1 MFREA
6 LALATTALARSALRS
21 ALTALGI
28 VIGVA
33 SVVAMVTIGRGTTER
48 VTEEIRKLGT
58 QLITIRL
65 GQEARAGTGARVDAK
80 PFDYDDVEAI
90 RQQVRG
96 IKIAAPLSF
105 QTVRVVARRA
115 NWAAVVIG
123 TENEFIEARRWRLDS
138 GRLFTGHEIYSGKNV
153 CIIGSTVREKLFGP
167 ADPLG
172 EIVRIQ
178 SIPCEVIGV
187 LKSRGQTGL
196 SQDDDNMV
204 VMPIYGFQRRIQG
217 TPDIQSMVALAHEN
231 VDTVRVKQQVEGLL
245 RERRGI
251 GFGQGD
257 NFHVLEMRQVAEATA
272 GASRVLTS
280 LLAAIAA
287 VSLLVGGIGVMNIML
302 VSVTERTTEIGIRL
316 AIGALP
322 SQVRTQFL
330 LEAVILALFGGV
342 LGIGA
347 GLGIA
352 AAARI
357 WLPVPFVLDPV
368 IIVVAFLT
376 SAGIGVMFGWIPAVR
391 AARLDPIRALRN
403 PS

>member
-6 LALATTALARSALRS
+6 FSLATTALVRSALRS

-48 VTEEIRKLGT
+48 VTEEIRRLGT

-80 PFDYDDVEAI
+80 PFDYEDVEAI

-96 IKIAAPLSF
+96 IKVVAPLSF

-138 GRLFTGHEIYSGKNV
+138 GRVFTGHEIYSGKNV
-153 CIIGSTVREKLFGP
+153 CIIGSTVREKLFGQ
-167 ADPLG
+167 ADALG

-187 LKSRGQTGL
+187 LTSRGQTGL
-196 SQDDDNMV
+196 SQDDDNIV
-204 VMPIYGFQRRIQG
+204 VMPVYGFQRRIQG

-231 VDTVRVKQQVEGLL
+231 ADTVRVKNQIEGLL

-347 GLGIA
+347 GLGLA

-357 WLPVPFVLDPV
+357 WLPVPFVLDPL
-368 IIVVAFLT
+368 IIIVAFLT
-376 SAGIGVMFGWIPAVR
+376 SAGIGVVFGWIPAVR

-403 PS
+403 Q